1 MSMRKQFVI
10 TTEELLKNDDKLI
23 VLLGDI
29 GVFGFNKSF
38 INYPDRIYNI
48 GILEQSTIGI
58 AAGLAMSGFIP
69 VVHTIAPFIV
79 ERGLEQLKLD
89 FGYQQLGGNFISV
102 GSSYDYAA
110 LGCTHHCPAD
120 IGTLLNIPEM
130 EIIIPGTS
138 EEFDK
143 LFKQAYKDNHPTY
156 YRLTERE
163 NNSSQKVRFGQAEI
177 IKKGEL
183 ATVIA
188 IGPTLKAVLEACEN
202 KNVTIL
208 YYTTISPFDVKTLQE
223 NCQTGKIL
231 LCEPY
236 YSGQLAYKI
245 TKSLYPKPVI
255 IDYIGVKHEFLRNYG
270 QAEEHDEFIGL
281 TKKNIEEKIIKLI
294 KL

>member
-1 MSMRKQFVI
+1 MRKQFVK
-10 TTEELLKNDDKLI
+10 TTEELLKNDDRLV

-29 GVFGFNKSF
+29 GVFGFRQSF
-38 INYPDRIYNI
+38 ERYPDRIYNI
-48 GILEQSTIGI
+48 GILEQSTIGM

-79 ERGLEQLKLD
+79 ERSLEQLKLD

-120 IGTLLNIPEM
+120 VGTLLNIPEM
-130 EIIIPGTS
+130 EIIVPGTS
-138 EEFDK
+138 EEFDE
-143 LFKQAYKDNHPTY
+143 LYKQAYNDGHPTY
-156 YRLTERE
+156 YRLSERE
-163 NNSSQKVRFGQAEI
+163 NSASQKIKFGQAEI

-188 IGPTLKAVLEACEN
+188 IGPTLKTILEACEN
-202 KNVTIL
+202 QNVTIL

-223 NCQTGKIL
+223 NCPTGKIL

-245 TKSLYPKPVI
+245 TEALYPKPII
-255 IDYIGVKHEFLRNYG
+255 IDYVGVKHEFLRNYG

-281 TKKNIEEKIIKLI
+281 TEKNIQEKINNLI
-294 KL
+294 KS